1 MVRNTIGGSKHKSLA
16 RKNQLSVSRDDPTP
30 DHELHQYIAFVHK
43 HFGNGICQVSLIN
56 YHYSLPIHCH
66 IRGKFSGKNK
76 KHNLVLPNS
85 FVIVTLRTWEN
96 TNTPINC
103 DLFCCLQGTYGSLGR
118 TLPSDEN
125 QGDELIFSENAD
137 SSDLT
142 TQTKYEYSNL
152 EIQNTNITNEIEEN
166 EESINIDDI

>member
-16 RKNQLSVSRDDPTP
+16 RKNQNNYYTYHDPTP
-30 DHELHQYIAFVHK
+30 NIDLHQYIAFVHK

-56 YHYSLPIHCH
+56 SPYSHFLHCH

-76 KHNLVLPNS
+76 KHNLVIPNS
-85 FVIVTLRTWEN
+85 FVIVSLRPWESS
-96 TNTPINC
+96 PINC

-125 QGDELIFSENAD
+125 QSDELLFSENAD

-142 TQTKYEYSNL
+142 TQTKYEYSNTEKQDITE
-152 EIQNTNITNEIEEN
+152 EI

>member
-1 MVRNTIGGSKHKSLA
+1 MVRNTNGGSKHKSLA
-16 RKNQLSVSRDDPTP
+16 RKNLNNYATYHDPTP
-30 DHELHQYIAFVHK
+30 DIDLHQYIAFVHK

-56 YHYSLPIHCH
+56 SHFSHFLHCH

-85 FVIVTLRTWEN
+85 FVIVSLRPWES
-96 TNTPINC
+96 TPINC

-125 QGDELIFSENAD
+125 QDDEVLFSENAD
-137 SSDLT
+137 SYDTDTLSKTECLDT
-142 TQTKYEYSNL
+142 TK
-152 EIQNTNITNEIEEN
+152 NIDITEET

>member
-1 MVRNTIGGSKHKSLA
+1 MVRNTIGGYKHKAQA
-16 RKNQLSVSRDDPTP
+16 RKNLNNNNYHSHHDPTP
-30 DHELHQYIAFVHK
+30 DHDLHQYIALVHK
-43 HFGNGICQVSLIN
+43 HFGNGICLVSLIDS
-56 YHYSLPIHCH
+56 HYSHTLHCH

-85 FVIVTLRTWEN
+85 FVIVSLRPWESS
-96 TNTPINC
+96 PKNC

-125 QGDELIFSENAD
+125 QDDEVLFSENAD
-137 SSDLT
+137 SYDTDTLSKIECLDS
-142 TQTKYEYSNL
+142 TK
-152 EIQNTNITNEIEEN
+152 NIDITE